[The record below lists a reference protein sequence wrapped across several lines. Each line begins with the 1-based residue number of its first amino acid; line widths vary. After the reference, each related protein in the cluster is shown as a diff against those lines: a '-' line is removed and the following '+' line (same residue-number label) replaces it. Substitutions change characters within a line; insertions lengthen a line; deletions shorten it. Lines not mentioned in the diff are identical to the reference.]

1 MTGLKYLIW
10 FQERDQDPVLNSNV
24 FKLDCAYGTA
34 RSSTDVTW
42 TDQRVK
48 DLTKQ
53 ERNVLKNQRPEQ
65 CWQYNDFV
73 FSTFKPFF
81 VSERLP
87 CCKRLVYTYHWNQR
101 LCVRM
106 LMIKARKVLLR
117 NRLLEPFRLALAMA
131 QHPRLGVD
139 SLLSMLE
146 SEALRKVA
154 WLL

>member
-87 CCKRLVYTYHWNQR
+87 CCKRLVYTNSLNQS
-101 LCVRM
+101 CV
-106 LMIKARKVLLR
+106 
-117 NRLLEPFRLALAMA
+117 FRC
-131 QHPRLGVD
+131 
-139 SLLSMLE
+139 S
-146 SEALRKVA
+146 
-154 WLL
+154 